1 MNVEGSKNR
10 KKIRKEKRKGN
21 CVEIVAKFFD
31 EKPRLISNGNFSQ
44 NRAYLQHFPIL
55 DFNRIIRKN
64 LCTITFFEIHS
75 RIGGKWHEMEQSFPL
90 KVIHSASYCLSKI

>member
-10 KKIRKEKRKGN
+10 KKLEKKKER
-21 CVEIVAKFFD
+21 EIVWKTKFFD